1 MQPAKKAKKIKKKKK
16 REDNKYPYKPVK
28 ANYYKDPYN
37 GEYYIGIIYYP
48 I

>member
-1 MQPAKKAKKIKKKKK
+1 MKKKREKE
-16 REDNKYPYKPVK
+16 REDNKYPYRPAK

-37 GEYYIGIIYYP
+37 GEYYARIIYYL